1 MALPYQGGSFN
12 RVGDYNFVT
21 TMDLHKPEIESELT
35 QTFGNQMLTGML
47 SMIGAEKGVSALEYT
62 HYEEER
68 IYPKLYATNGGAG
81 GAGAQVTFT
90 MDASS
95 KYSVP
100 ENASPYDGSNTSS
113 ITIPRRG
120 ELILIK
126 PASGIVSAD
135 RYIKAII
142 DGVNEA
148 AGTFTASPLDSTE
161 SIPAIGSAQEIVIY
175 GNAYGEGSMQPN
187 ARQTTVKKE
196 VNQIQ
201 TVKGTYEVTSTER
214 DMLSWVEFVGKD
226 GKAGRMYYL
235 KGEADEY
242 KNFMSQKELTL
253 LLGEKL
259 ANDTVANAWVT
270 NAGNDNNYGP
280 LSLTEGLIPGI
291 LSKGNT
297 SAYAQN
303 TGWDKQDAESLVKVL
318 DKQKGSKSNLLA
330 PGIDLSIQIDN
341 TLASYKTAGAIT
353 YGNYTFS
360 EEASVNFQFDKFKI
374 DDYIFSKKK
383 FDSFNDLQ
391 TLGADGF
398 GFTNEGL
405 VIPMDQTRDAGT
417 GEKTNHL
424 RLRYLVNPATGE
436 RNQRSE
442 IIDNY
447 KITGKDTYSVF
458 YKDNVGLESFCL
470 NKFAYIKQG

>member
-1 MALPYQGGSFN
+1 MPCPNPHLA
-12 RVGDYNFVT
+12 
-21 TMDLHKPEIESELT
+21 
-35 QTFGNQMLTGML
+35 
-47 SMIGAEKGVSALEYT
+47 VSALEYT

-68 IYPKLYATNGGAG
+68 IYPKLYATSAGA
-81 GAGAQVTFT
+81 GAGAQATFT
-90 MDASS
+90 MAASS
-95 KYSVP
+95 KYDVP
-100 ENASPYDGSNTSS
+100 EFASPYDGSTTSS

-142 DGVNEA
+142 DEVTA
-148 AGTFTASPLDSTE
+148 TTFKASPLDSGD
-161 SIPAIGSAQEIVIY
+161 SVPAIGAAQEIVIY
-175 GNAYGEGSMQPN
+175 GNAYGEGSMQPG
-187 ARQTTVKKE
+187 ARQTKVKKE
-196 VNQIQ
+196 INQIQ

-214 DMLSWVEFVGKD
+214 DMLSWVDFVGKD
-226 GKAGRMYYL
+226 GKAGKMYYL

-259 ANDTVANAWVT
+259 NNDTVANAWVASSDA
-270 NAGNDNNYGP
+270 NSGP
-280 LSLTEGLIPGI
+280 ISLTEGLIPGI

-297 SAYAQN
+297 SAYSQA

-330 PGIDLSIQIDN
+330 PGIDLSIAIDN

>member
-68 IYPKLYATNGGAG
+68 IYPKLFAKNGGAG
-81 GAGAQVTFT
+81 GNGASVVFT
-90 MDASS
+90 MAASS
-95 KYSVP
+95 KYDVP
-100 ENASPYDGSNTSS
+100 EFASPYDGSTTSS

-126 PASGIVSAD
+126 PTSGIVSAD

-142 DGVNEA
+142 EA
-148 AGTFTASPLDSTE
+148 VTATTFTAAPLDS
-161 SIPAIGSAQEIVIY
+161 SVAIPSIGSDTEIVIY
-175 GNAYGEGSMQPN
+175 GNAYGEGSMQPG
-187 ARQTTVKKE
+187 ARQTKVKKE
-196 VNQIQ
+196 INQIQ

-214 DMLSWVEFVGKD
+214 DMLSWVDFVGKD
-226 GKAGRMYYL
+226 GKAGKMYYL

-259 ANDTVANAWVT
+259 NNDTVADAWVASAEA
-270 NAGNDNNYGP
+270 NSGP
-280 LSLTEGLIPGI
+280 ISLTEGLIPGI

-330 PGIDLSIQIDN
+330 PGIDLSIAIDN

>member
-68 IYPKLYATNGGAG
+68 IYPKLYATSAGA
-81 GAGAQVTFT
+81 GAGAQATFT
-90 MDASS
+90 MAASS

-100 ENASPYDGSNTSS
+100 ENASPYDGSSTSS

-142 DGVNEA
+142 DEVTST
-148 AGTFTASPLDSTE
+148 TFKASPLDSGD
-161 SIPAIGSAQEIVIY
+161 SVPAIGAAQEIVIY
-175 GNAYGEGSMQPN
+175 GNAYGEGSMQPG
-187 ARQTTVKKE
+187 ARQTKVKKE
-196 VNQIQ
+196 INQIQ

-214 DMLSWVEFVGKD
+214 DMLSWVDFVGKD
-226 GKAGRMYYL
+226 GKAGKMYYL

-259 ANDTVANAWVT
+259 NNDTVANDWVASSDA
-270 NAGNDNNYGP
+270 NSGP
-280 LSLTEGLIPGI
+280 ISLTEGLIPGI

-297 SAYAQN
+297 SAYSQA

-318 DKQKGSKSNLLA
+318 DKQKGAKSNLLA

-360 EEASVNFQFDKFKI
+360 EDAKVNFQFDKFKI
-374 DDYIFSKKK
+374 DDYVFSKKK

>member
-1 MALPYQGGSFN
+1 MPLSYQGGSFN

-68 IYPKLYATNGGAG
+68 IYPKLYATSAGAG
-81 GAGAQVTFT
+81 TGAQATFT
-90 MDASS
+90 MAASS
-95 KYSVP
+95 KYDVP
-100 ENASPYDGSNTSS
+100 EFASPYDGSTTSS

-142 DGVNEA
+142 DEVTA
-148 AGTFTASPLDSTE
+148 TTFKASPLDSGD
-161 SIPAIGSAQEIVIY
+161 SVPAIGAAQEIVIY
-175 GNAYGEGSMQPN
+175 GNAYGEGSMQPG
-187 ARQTTVKKE
+187 ARQTKVKKE
-196 VNQIQ
+196 INQIQ

-214 DMLSWVEFVGKD
+214 DMLSWVDFVGKD
-226 GKAGRMYYL
+226 GKAGKMYYL

-259 ANDTVANAWVT
+259 NNDTVANAWVASSDA
-270 NAGNDNNYGP
+270 NSGP
-280 LSLTEGLIPGI
+280 ISLTEGLIPGI

-297 SAYAQN
+297 SAYSQA

-330 PGIDLSIQIDN
+330 PGIDLSIAIDN

>member
-1 MALPYQGGSFN
+1 MPLSYQGGSFN

-68 IYPKLYATNGGAG
+68 IYPKLYATSAGA
-81 GAGAQVTFT
+81 GAGAQATFT
-90 MDASS
+90 MAASS
-95 KYSVP
+95 KYDVP
-100 ENASPYDGSNTSS
+100 EFASPYDGSTTTS

-142 DGVNEA
+142 DEVTST
-148 AGTFTASPLDSTE
+148 TFKASPLDSTE

-175 GNAYGEGSMQPN
+175 GNAYGEGSMQPG
-187 ARQTTVKKE
+187 ARQTKVKKE
-196 VNQIQ
+196 INQIQ

-214 DMLSWVEFVGKD
+214 DMLSYVEFVGKD
-226 GKAGRMYYL
+226 GQSGRMYYL

-259 ANDTVANAWVT
+259 NNDTVANAWVSSSEA
-270 NAGNDNNYGP
+270 NSGP
-280 LSLTEGLIPGI
+280 ISLTEGLIPGI

-297 SAYAQN
+297 SAYSQA

-330 PGIDLSIQIDN
+330 PGIDLSIAIDN

>member
-1 MALPYQGGSFN
+1 MPLSYQGGSFN

-68 IYPKLYATNGGAG
+68 IYPKLYATSAGAG
-81 GAGAQVTFT
+81 TGAQATFT
-90 MDASS
+90 MAASS
-95 KYSVP
+95 KYDVP
-100 ENASPYDGSNTSS
+100 EFASPYDGSTTSS

-142 DGVNEA
+142 DEVTA
-148 AGTFTASPLDSTE
+148 TTFKASPLDSGD
-161 SIPAIGSAQEIVIY
+161 SVPAIGAAQEIVIY
-175 GNAYGEGSMQPN
+175 GNAYGEGSMQPG
-187 ARQTTVKKE
+187 ARQTKVKKE
-196 VNQIQ
+196 INQIQ

-214 DMLSWVEFVGKD
+214 DMLSWVDFVGKD
-226 GKAGRMYYL
+226 GKAGKMYYL

-259 ANDTVANAWVT
+259 NNDTVANAWVASGDA
-270 NAGNDNNYGP
+270 NSGP
-280 LSLTEGLIPGI
+280 ISLTEGLIPGI

-297 SAYAQN
+297 SAYSQA

-330 PGIDLSIQIDN
+330 PGIDLSIAIDN

>member
-68 IYPKLYATNGGAG
+68 IYPKLYATSAGA
-81 GAGAQVTFT
+81 GAGAQATFT
-90 MDASS
+90 MAASS
-95 KYSVP
+95 KYDVP
-100 ENASPYDGSNTSS
+100 EFASPYDGSTTSS

-142 DGVNEA
+142 DEVTA
-148 AGTFTASPLDSTE
+148 TTFKASPLDSGD

-175 GNAYGEGSMQPN
+175 GNAYGEGSMQPG
-187 ARQTTVKKE
+187 ARQTKVKKE
-196 VNQIQ
+196 INQIQ

-214 DMLSWVEFVGKD
+214 DMLSWVDFVGKD
-226 GKAGRMYYL
+226 GKAGKMYYL

-259 ANDTVANAWVT
+259 NNDTVANAWVASGDA
-270 NAGNDNNYGP
+270 NSGP
-280 LSLTEGLIPGI
+280 ISLTAVSYTHL
-291 LSKGNT
+291 
-297 SAYAQN
+297 
-303 TGWDKQDAESLVKVL
+303 
-318 DKQKGSKSNLLA
+318 
-330 PGIDLSIQIDN
+330 
-341 TLASYKTAGAIT
+341 TLPTKA
-353 YGNYTFS
+353 
-360 EEASVNFQFDKFKI
+360 
-374 DDYIFSKKK
+374 
-383 FDSFNDLQ
+383 
-391 TLGADGF
+391 
-398 GFTNEGL
+398 
-405 VIPMDQTRDAGT
+405 
-417 GEKTNHL
+417 
-424 RLRYLVNPATGE
+424 
-436 RNQRSE
+436 
-442 IIDNY
+442 
-447 KITGKDTYSVF
+447 
-458 YKDNVGLESFCL
+458 
-470 NKFAYIKQG
+470 

>member
-68 IYPKLYATNGGAG
+68 IYPKLYATSAGAV
-81 GAGAQVTFT
+81 AGAQATFT

-100 ENASPYDGSNTSS
+100 ENASPYDGSTTSS

-161 SIPAIGSAQEIVIY
+161 SVPAIGSAQEIVIY

-187 ARQTTVKKE
+187 ARQTKVKKE

-259 ANDTVANAWVT
+259 ANDTVANAWVA

-297 SAYAQN
+297 SAYSQN

-318 DKQKGSKSNLLA
+318 DKQKGAKSNLLA

-360 EEASVNFQFDKFKI
+360 EDAKVNFQFDKFKI
-374 DDYIFSKKK
+374 DDYVFSKKK

>member
-81 GAGAQVTFT
+81 AAGAQVTFT
-90 MDASS
+90 MAASS
-95 KYSVP
+95 KYDVP
-100 ENASPYDGSNTSS
+100 EFASPYDGSTTSS

-142 DGVNEA
+142 DEVTA
-148 AGTFTASPLDSTE
+148 TTFKASPLDSGD
-161 SIPAIGSAQEIVIY
+161 SVPAIGSAQEIVIY
-175 GNAYGEGSMQPN
+175 GNAYGEGSMQPG
-187 ARQTTVKKE
+187 ARQTKVKKE
-196 VNQIQ
+196 INQIQ

-214 DMLSWVEFVGKD
+214 DMLSWVDFVGKD
-226 GKAGRMYYL
+226 GKAGKMYYL

-242 KNFMSQKELTL
+242 KNFMFQKELTL

-259 ANDTVANAWVT
+259 NNDTVANAWVASSDA
-270 NAGNDNNYGP
+270 NSGP
-280 LSLTEGLIPGI
+280 ISLTEGLIPGI

-303 TGWDKQDAESLVKVL
+303 TGWDKQDAEPLVKVL

-330 PGIDLSIQIDN
+330 PGIDLSIAIDN

>member
-12 RVGDYNFVT
+12 RVADYNFVT

-68 IYPKLYATNGGAG
+68 IYPKLFAKNGGAG
-81 GAGAQVTFT
+81 GNGASVVFT
-90 MDASS
+90 MAASS

-100 ENASPYDGSNTSS
+100 ENASPYDGSSTSS

-126 PASGIVSAD
+126 PTSGIVSAD

-142 DGVNEA
+142 EA
-148 AGTFTASPLDSTE
+148 VTATTFTAAPLDSSVAIP
-161 SIPAIGSAQEIVIY
+161 SIGADTEIVIY
-175 GNAYGEGSMQPN
+175 GNAYGEGSMQPG

-196 VNQIQ
+196 INQIQ

-214 DMLSWVEFVGKD
+214 DMLSWVDFVGKD
-226 GKAGRMYYL
+226 GKAGKMYYL

-259 ANDTVANAWVT
+259 NNDAVANGWVT
-270 NAGNDNNYGP
+270 NANNDNNSGP

-297 SAYAQN
+297 SAYSQA

-318 DKQKGSKSNLLA
+318 DKQKGSKNNLLA
-330 PGIDLSIQIDN
+330 PGIDLSIAIDN

>member
-12 RVGDYNFVT
+12 RVADYNFVT

-68 IYPKLYATNGGAG
+68 IYPKLYATSAGA
-81 GAGAQVTFT
+81 GAGAQATFT
-90 MDASS
+90 MAASS
-95 KYSVP
+95 KYDVP
-100 ENASPYDGSNTSS
+100 EFASPYDGSTTTS

-142 DGVNEA
+142 DEVTA
-148 AGTFTASPLDSTE
+148 TTFKASPLDSGD
-161 SIPAIGSAQEIVIY
+161 SVPAIGSAQEIVIY
-175 GNAYGEGSMQPN
+175 GNAYGEGSMQPG
-187 ARQTTVKKE
+187 ARQTKVKKE
-196 VNQIQ
+196 INQIQ

-214 DMLSWVEFVGKD
+214 DMLSWVDFVGKD
-226 GKAGRMYYL
+226 GKAGKMYYL

-259 ANDTVANAWVT
+259 NNDTVANAWVASGDA
-270 NAGNDNNYGP
+270 NSGP
-280 LSLTEGLIPGI
+280 ISLTEGLIPGI

-297 SAYAQN
+297 SAYSEA

-318 DKQKGSKSNLLA
+318 DKQKGSKNNLLA
-330 PGIDLSIQIDN
+330 PGIDLSIAIDN